1 MVQMIVS
8 FILAFLF
15 YAQNAIFGKKDK
27 AIQVCVNRFDEETKQ
42 SFLELYD
49 KVDAD
54 VDFNKSEE
62 G

>member
-1 MVQMIVS
+1 MHI
-8 FILAFLF
+8 IRA
-15 YAQNAIFGKKDK
+15 YAIFGKKDK

-54 VDFNKSEE
+54 VDFNSEE
-62 G
+62 GGSN